1 MRTWEGITPSRPVR
15 GWARGALPVVGR
27 ILTNPAGHKPD
38 SEPRTL
44 ALRTR
49 QQPASPWAVNRGTH
63 FRSQAERA
71 GCSPTAFPT
80 MKTILTA
87 DWAPHIEAAVRRL
100 AQLCTIVYVAGY
112 CCGAW
117 LHRLNDAL
125 AREWVAALGVLD
137 RPAAPLDPRQA
148 PLDMAPAPLDPLPIV
163 ATTRHAM
170 PTGIDH
176 ARHLVAAGHSQRQAA
191 RRAGV
196 SRTSLQRALAAA

>member
-1 MRTWEGITPSRPVR
+1 MTTT
-15 GWARGALPVVGR
+15 ALAGHAGR
-27 ILTNPAGHKPD
+27 IIGTAA
-38 SEPRTL
+38 RI
-44 ALRTR
+44 AR
-49 QQPASPWAVNRGTH
+49 Q
-63 FRSQAERA
+63 
-71 GCSPTAFPT
+71 
-80 MKTILTA
+80 I
-87 DWAPHIEAAVRRL
+87 DWREVF
-100 AQLCTIVYVAGY
+100 TIVVLGLVTTALLTYEAGRLT
-112 CCGAW
+112 GRFV
-117 LHRLNDAL
+117 HDLNDTL

-137 RPAAPLDPRQA
+137 RPAAPLDRPAA